1 MNTSAIVQTQ
11 NLTKKYGSINSVN
24 KVDLYVQEGEIYGFL
39 GSNGAGKTTTQ
50 KMLLGLIKP
59 SEGTI
64 NIFGESLN
72 KCRSS
77 ILQRTGYLIES
88 PMLEIQKAIE
98 NVNVLIESSNQQKNF
113 ISNTACSRVIR

>member
-1 MNTSAIVQTQ
+1 MQTQ
-11 NLTKKYGSINSVN
+11 NLTKKYGSIHSVN
-24 KVDLYVQEGEIYGFL
+24 KVDLYVHEGESYGFL
-39 GSNGAGKTTTQ
+39 GPNGAGKTTTQ

-72 KCRSS
+72 KRRSS
-77 ILQRTGYLIES
+77 ILQRTGSLIEF